1 MLHNIKMRSSW
12 LSILV
17 LLALVFG
24 ALPVQTASAI
34 NTPWL
39 SVSGKNIK
47 DPNGNNV
54 ILRGVSLVDVGVADS
69 RARNARDLID
79 MATDNANGW
88 YARVVRL
95 PVYPDAIDETPGWR
109 ANPDAYF
116 TNHLDPAVQRCISK
130 QIYCIIDWHYIKDY
144 NSAEVDTATRA
155 FWNYVAPKYANTP
168 NVIFELY
175 NEPINPDNWSTW
187 KTVAQPWVNI
197 IRSYAPNNLI
207 LIGGPRWSQNVAE
220 AATNPFS
227 GSNLVYVAHIYP
239 EHGGQSTWDSWFGNA
254 SNAVPF
260 FITEWGWQNGGN
272 TPTSGTLSGY
282 GTPFSQYLD
291 AKGVSW
297 TAWVFDL
304 YWQPIMF
311 DLNWN
316 LLGGENYMGQF
327 TKDFLYLHRN
337 DNLPGGSSPT
347 ATNTPVGPTATPV
360 GPTNTPGSGGALKV
374 QLVSGGTDNNQQS
387 AFHYRV
393 QNTGASAVSNIS
405 VRIYF
410 TLDGSQAA
418 SKYVL
423 EKYYDQSG
431 VATISGPTQVSGSS
445 YYFTVNYGTK
455 SLPAGSAWEYHTSMH
470 LNDWSNNYSGSNDW
484 WHTTG
489 TMPAS
494 YADWTSIPAYVSGS
508 RVWGSEPGGINP
520 TATNTPV
527 PPTATRT
534 NTPVGPT
541 ATRTNTPTGPTATRT
556 NTSVP
561 PSATPTTG
569 SGGSC
574 AVTYAMNDWGSGFT
588 ANLTIT
594 NNSATPING
603 WTLAWSFPGNQ
614 VITNLWNGSYT
625 QSGKSVSVVNAS
637 HNAGISANGGTAN
650 FGFNANYSGAN
661 AAPASFTL
669 NGVVCG
675 GSGPTATN
683 TPVGPTATR
692 TNTPV
697 GPTATFTNTPVGP
710 TATRTNTPIV
720 PTATNTPI
728 GPTPTNPPPGT
739 HLDNPFVGATFYKN
753 VDYAVSVNAAADVTG
768 GTLGAKMRQVA
779 NFPTFVWLDTI
790 DAVHGTNGYAR
801 SLASHLDQALAQ
813 GANAIGIVIYDLPN
827 RDCSA
832 LASNGELLIA
842 QNGLNRYKTEYIDV
856 IYSVISQSKY
866 SNLRIIMVIEPDSL
880 PNLITNLS
888 FAKCAEAQSTGAYVQ
903 GVQYAVGKLR
913 SINNTY
919 AYIDVAHAAW
929 LGWPNNFGPF
939 VTLLKQVGT
948 GITGGNSKVDGFIS
962 NTANYNPADEPF
974 LDANTM
980 IGGNPV
986 RSLQGWYD
994 WNAYIDE
1001 QPYLAD
1007 LKAALT
1013 SGSDAYPTSI
1023 GMLIDTSRN
1032 GWGGANRPT
1041 TVSLST
1047 NLTTY
1052 VMESRV
1058 DQRIHKG
1065 NWCNQSGA
1073 GIGARPTAN
1082 PMAGIDAF
1090 VWVKPPGES
1099 DGSSSLIP
1107 TGPDN
1112 PGGKGF
1118 DRMCDPTY
1126 TGNTLNGGNLSGALP
1141 NAPVSGRWFQE
1152 QFEELVQNAYP
1163 PFP

>member
-1 MLHNIKMRSSW
+1 MLAKLKIHSSW
-12 LSILV
+12 FTLLL
-17 LLALVFG
+17 LLALIVG
-24 ALPVQTASAI
+24 ALPAQTAHAI

-54 ILRGVSLVDVGVADS
+54 ILRGVSLVDVAVADS
-69 RARNARDLID
+69 RDRTARDLID

-95 PVYPDAIDETPGWR
+95 PVYPDAIDGTPGWR

-116 TNHLDPAVQRCISK
+116 NNHLDPAVQRCISK

-144 NSAEVDTATRA
+144 NSTEVDTATRA

-197 IRSYAPNNLI
+197 IRSHAPNNLI

-227 GSNLVYVAHIYP
+227 GINLVYVAHIYP

-254 SNAVPF
+254 SNTVPF

-311 DLNWN
+311 DTNWN

-337 DNLPGGSSPT
+337 DNLPGGSNPT
-347 ATNTPVGPTATPV
+347 ATFTPLGPTATR
-360 GPTNTPGSGGALKV
+360 TNTPTSGGALKV

-393 QNTGASAVSNIS
+393 QNTGSSAVANIS

-410 TLDGSQAA
+410 NLDGSQAA

-431 VATISGPTQVSGSS
+431 VATISGPTLASGST
-445 YYFTVNYGTK
+445 YYFTVNYGTT
-455 SLPAGSAWEYHTSMH
+455 SLAPGAAWEYHTALRLS
-470 LNDWSNNYSGSNDW
+470 DWSANYAGSNDW
-484 WHTTG
+484 WHTSG
-489 TMPAS
+489 AMPAS
-494 YADWTSIPAYVSGS
+494 YTDWANIPAYVSGS
-508 RVWGSEPGGINP
+508 RVWGNEPGGSA

-541 ATRTNTPTGPTATRT
+541 ATRTNTPVGPTATRT
-556 NTSVP
+556 NTPIP
-561 PSATPTTG
+561 PSATPTSGT
-569 SGGSC
+569 GGSC
-574 AVTYAMNDWGSGFT
+574 AVNYALNDWGSGFT

-594 NNSATPING
+594 NNSAAPVNG
-603 WTLAWSFPGNQ
+603 WTLTWTFAGNQ
-614 VITNLWNGSYT
+614 TITNLWNGSYT
-625 QSGKSVSVVNAS
+625 QSGQSVSVTNAS
-637 HNAGISANGGTAN
+637 HNAGIPANGGTAN
-650 FGFNANYSGAN
+650 FGFNANYSGSN
-661 AAPASFTL
+661 AAPTNFRL
-669 NGVVCG
+669 NGVLCG

-683 TPVGPTATR
+683 TTVPPTATHTNTPIGPTATR

-697 GPTATFTNTPVGP
+697 GPTATPSNTPV
-710 TATRTNTPIV
+710 I

-739 HLDNPFVGATFYKN
+739 HLENPFVGATFYRN
-753 VDYAVSVNAAADVTG
+753 VDYVASVNAAADSVG

-790 DAVHGTNGYAR
+790 DAVNGTGGYAR
-801 SLASHLDQALAQ
+801 SLAGHLDQALLQ
-813 GANAIGIVIYDLPN
+813 SGVNAIGIVIYDLPN

-842 QNGLNRYKTEYIDV
+842 NNGLNRYKTEYIDV
-856 IYSVISQSKY
+856 IYSVISQPKY
-866 SNLRIIMVIEPDSL
+866 SNLRIVMVIEPDSL

-888 FAKCAEAQSTGAYVQ
+888 FQKCSEAKNTGAYVQ
-903 GVQYAVGKLR
+903 GVQYAIGTLR
-913 SINNTY
+913 SIPNTY
-919 AYIDVAHAAW
+919 AYIDIAHAAW
-929 LGWPNNFGPF
+929 LGWESSNMDPF
-939 VTLLKQVGT
+939 VTLIKDMAA
-948 GITGGNSKVDGFIS
+948 GIPGGASKIDGFIS
-962 NTANYNPADEPF
+962 NTANYNPVDEPF
-974 LDANTM
+974 LDANLM

-986 RSLQGWYD
+986 RSLQSWYD
-994 WNAYIDE
+994 WNNHIDE
-1001 QPYLAD
+1001 QTYLAS
-1007 LKAALT
+1007 LKAKLT
-1013 SGSDAYPTSI
+1013 SGAGALPADI
-1023 GMLIDTSRN
+1023 GMVVDTSRN
-1032 GWGGANRPT
+1032 GWGGSNRPT
-1041 TVSLST
+1041 AASTSTTLST
-1047 NLTTY
+1047 F
-1052 VMESRV
+1052 VMESRI
-1058 DQRIHKG
+1058 DLRTHKG

-1082 PMAGIDAF
+1082 PLPGIEAY

-1107 TGPDN
+1107 VGPDN

-1126 TGNTLNGGNLSGALP
+1126 TGNSLNGNTITNALP
-1141 NAPVSGRWFQE
+1141 NAPVSGRWFLA
-1152 QFEELVQNAYP
+1152 QFIELVSNAYP